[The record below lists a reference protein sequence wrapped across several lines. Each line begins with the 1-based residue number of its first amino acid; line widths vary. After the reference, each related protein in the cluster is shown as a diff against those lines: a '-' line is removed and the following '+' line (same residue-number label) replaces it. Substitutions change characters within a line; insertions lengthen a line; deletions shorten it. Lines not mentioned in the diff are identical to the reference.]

1 MCQQMTSVRERK
13 TIMKNER
20 EKEMGRKLEREK
32 EGNRER
38 ETQSCKF
45 FNRPGSSFSSQ
56 RIRSIQF
63 LN

>member
-1 MCQQMTSVRERK
+1 MTSVRERK
-13 TIMKNER
+13 TVMKNER
-20 EKEMGRKLEREK
+20 EKEMGRKLERE
-32 EGNRER
+32 GNRER
-38 ETQSCKF
+38 ERQSCKF

>member
-1 MCQQMTSVRERK
+1 MTSVRERK
-13 TIMKNER
+13 TVMKNER
-20 EKEMGRKLEREK
+20 EKEMGRKLERER
-32 EGNRER
+32 NRER
-38 ETQSCKF
+38 ERQSCKF